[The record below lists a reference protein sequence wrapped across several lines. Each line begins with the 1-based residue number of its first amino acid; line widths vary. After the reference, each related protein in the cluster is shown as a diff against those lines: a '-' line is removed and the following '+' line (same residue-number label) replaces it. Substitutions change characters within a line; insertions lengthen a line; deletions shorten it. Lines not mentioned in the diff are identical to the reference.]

1 MPSRLK
7 TRLRRLEARRP
18 SLADP
23 PSTPPEPPPG
33 WFARFLC
40 VVREMG
46 DFGADV
52 LVTLGWPVEEVQRL
66 LVLAESDVES
76 LSATCEETSTDTL

>member
-1 MPSRLK
+1 
-7 TRLRRLEARRP
+7 
-18 SLADP
+18 
-23 PSTPPEPPPG
+23 
-33 WFARFLC
+33 
-40 VVREMG
+40 MG